1 MALDGIVRM
10 VDAFFRHCSR
20 WLMQQ
25 PVVAAGA
32 AGARGT
38 AHRGKYRLFDFS
50 LSDEEMR
57 RIPAAKTEHPHRRPS
72 GRRNGMSRRSTERP
86 PGTDMPVFHPVNL
99 RRRSLLRIEIDQHSI
114 ISRGINVE
122 VQGRKRLF
130 GRSDTRRPPRLGT
143 PKVERS
149 FGLFLSRTPQ

>member
-10 VDAFFRHCSR
+10 VDAFFRHCLR

-57 RIPAAKTEHPHRRPS
+57 RISA
-72 GRRNGMSRRSTERP
+72 
-86 PGTDMPVFHPVNL
+86 L
-99 RRRSLLRIEIDQHSI
+99 
-114 ISRGINVE
+114 
-122 VQGRKRLF
+122 RKRSIRIAARVGAEMGCRD
-130 GRSDTRRPPRLGT
+130 GRLNARPAPICRFFI
-143 PKVERS
+143 P
-149 FGLFLSRTPQ
+149 

>member
-10 VDAFFRHCSR
+10 VDAFFRHCLR

-57 RIPAAKTEHPHRRPS
+57 RISRCE
-72 GRRNGMSRRSTERP
+72 NGTSASP
-86 PGTDMPVFHPVNL
+86 PEWAPKWD
-99 RRRSLLRIEIDQHSI
+99 
-114 ISRGINVE
+114 VE
-122 VQGRKRLF
+122 TV
-130 GRSDTRRPPRLGT
+130 D
-143 PKVERS
+143 
-149 FGLFLSRTPQ
+149 